1 MFPSNHWR
9 MVPPTRFRFS
19 VCRRRR
25 SKNIHFEVPEGLLSW
40 IQHVGKIPILY
51 FNVQF
56 YTKSCREI
64 LVLEKIYKTYWPKNN
79 SWILVTL
86 PAPKVN
92 NNILQTIWSFQIL
105 ISCKIFDSLDSP
117 LITSTY
123 EILTRYKNVH
133 IFSHPKP
140 PC

>member
-1 MFPSNHWR
+1 MTDGSSNPLR
-9 MVPPTRFRFS
+9 TSAR
-19 VCRRRR
+19 RRRR
-25 SKNIHFEVPEGLLSW
+25 SKNIHFEVPDGLLSW
-40 IQHVGKIPILY
+40 IQHVVKIPILY

-56 YTKSCREI
+56 YTKSCREV

-79 SWILVTL
+79 SWILV
-86 PAPKVN
+86 PASKVN
-92 NNILQTIWSFQIL
+92 NNILQAIWSFQIL